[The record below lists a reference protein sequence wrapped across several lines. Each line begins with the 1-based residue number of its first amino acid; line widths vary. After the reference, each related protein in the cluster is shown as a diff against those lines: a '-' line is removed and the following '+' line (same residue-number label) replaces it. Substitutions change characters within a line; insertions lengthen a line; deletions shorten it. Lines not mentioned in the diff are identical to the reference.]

1 MILSLKILIII
12 LTCSSAGVGRTGTY
26 IALDFLLE
34 MIMANSEINIY
45 EMVVFLRYQRVF
57 LVQTWVLNKLF

>member
-34 MIMANSEINIY
+34 MIMANSEVNIY
-45 EMVVFLRYQRVF
+45 EMVLFLRYQRVF
-57 LVQTWVLNKLF
+57 LVQTWV

>member
-45 EMVVFLRYQRVF
+45 EMVLFLRYQRVF
-57 LVQTWVLNKLF
+57 LVQTWV